1 MKRVNVLRWAAAAL
15 VLLTASATFL
25 GQRSLDPLPEDASAE
40 QVSEHMD
47 AVLEAAMQRY
57 SIAGVSAGVIREGEV
72 IWRAREGLRSADGR
86 PVTDNTAFNLGS
98 ISKPLAVWTV
108 LSLAQQGQIDLDAPV
123 ADYLRRYQPAYRE
136 YAPSGVTVRRL
147 LHHTAGTNMVGYG
160 GYGAHEA
167 QPVDAVELSES
178 FAPIGVILEPGT
190 ARIYSGGGYVLL
202 QIMVEDVTGEA
213 FDVVARRQVLDPL
226 GMTDSGFSPDALAQV
241 SEAFNYYRQPI
252 ESLRDVALTAA
263 GGYASGADI
272 ERFLLAHRD
281 GGGVLDPAS
290 LEAAF
295 APTGPNPGFAMSY
308 TRWETPNGVLL
319 GHGGNNS
326 TWHGQI
332 YIRPQTGDGFYF
344 LTNAT
349 SGAQLDIE
357 LSCAW
362 LASMATE
369 EGTAK
374 CADSVGLARQVGW
387 FAWGFG
393 AVSLLG
399 LYWLMAG
406 ITKRRRVLSLRPR
419 GRGPLRLAGRLLAC
433 VLATAAGLFSAWLFW
448 TNSVIW
454 RTQTI
459 MIDEIPLDELEG
471 LSVTVTALF
480 VVLAICLWS
489 SPAGLKKEHA
499 DPACSL

>member
-1 MKRVNVLRWAAAAL
+1 MKRVNVLRWAVAAL
-15 VLLTASATFL
+15 LLLTATATFL
-25 GQRSLDPLPEDASAE
+25 GQRSLDPLPAGASAE

-72 IWRAREGLRSADGR
+72 IWRAREGQRSGDGR
-86 PVTDNTAFNLGS
+86 PVTDNTAYNLGS

-108 LSLAQQGQIDLDAPV
+108 LSLAQQRQIDLDAPV
-123 ADYLRRYQPAYRE
+123 SRYLVRYT
-136 YAPSGVTVRRL
+136 PSYGAFDPDTVTVRRL
-147 LHHTAGTNMVGYG
+147 LQHTAGTNLVGYG
-160 GYGAHEA
+160 GYGAHED
-167 QPVDAVELSES
+167 QPEDAVELSER
-178 FAPIGVILEPGT
+178 FAPITVVREPGT
-190 ARIYSGGGYVLL
+190 ARRYSGGGYVLL
-202 QIMVEDVTGEA
+202 QILVEDVTGEA
-213 FDVVARRQVLDPL
+213 FDEVARRQVLDPL
-226 GMTDSGFSPDALAQV
+226 GMTDSGFSPNALAQV

-281 GGGVLDPAS
+281 GGGVLNPAS

-295 APTGPNPGFAMSY
+295 APTGPSPAFAMSY
-308 TRWETPNGVLL
+308 TRWETPDGVLL

-349 SGAQLDIE
+349 SGAQLDID

-362 LASMATE
+362 LTSMGTD

-374 CADSVGLARQVGW
+374 CAESQGLARQLGW
-387 FAWGFG
+387 FSWGFG
-393 AVSLLG
+393 ALSLLG

-406 ITKRRRVLSLRPR
+406 IMKRRRVLSLRPC
-419 GRGPLRLAGRLLAC
+419 GRGPLRLTGRLLGF
-433 VLATAAGLFSAWLFW
+433 VLASAASLFSAWLFW

-489 SPAGLKKEHA
+489 SPVRDEKEHA
-499 DPACSL
+499 G